1 MGIYQI
7 QLEHQWRPAYT
18 SINDGALPRHTP
30 CIVLYE
36 NGECFG
42 EVVRDREG
50 TVPCLQAFQKLSFV
64 RVATGGDI
72 ERRKRQ
78 RLVEAEA
85 FAFCREQADVLK
97 LVMKLVRV
105 VFLFDE
111 SKLVFVYT
119 AENKVD
125 FRELVR
131 ILARRFQIRVEMRQI
146 GVRDEARIR
155 GGFGHCGQPLCCS
168 RFLRQFAPVTIRMAK
183 DQGLSL
189 NPAKISGLCGRL
201 MCCLRY
207 ETPVRKADNHS
218 SGDE

>member
-7 QLEHQWRPAYT
+7 QLEHQWRPAYAAIEG
-18 SINDGALPRHTP
+18 SAVRSHTP
-30 CIVLYE
+30 CIVRHE

-42 EVVRDREG
+42 EVIQDREG
-50 TVPCLQAFQKLSFV
+50 SVPCLQAFQKLAFI
-64 RVATGGDI
+64 RLATREDI
-72 ERRKRQ
+72 ERRERQ
-78 RLVEAEA
+78 RKLEAEA
-85 FAFCREQADVLK
+85 FAYCREQAAELK
-97 LVMKLVRV
+97 LAMKLVRV
-105 VFLFDE
+105 MFPFDE
-111 SKLVFVYT
+111 QKLVFVYT

-131 ILARRFQIRVEMRQI
+131 VLARRFQIRVEMRQI
-146 GVRDEARIR
+146 GVRDEARMR
-155 GGFGHCGQPLCCS
+155 GGFGHCGQPLCCA

-207 ETPVRKADNHS
+207 EAPAKKPENHS
-218 SGDE
+218 QGDE